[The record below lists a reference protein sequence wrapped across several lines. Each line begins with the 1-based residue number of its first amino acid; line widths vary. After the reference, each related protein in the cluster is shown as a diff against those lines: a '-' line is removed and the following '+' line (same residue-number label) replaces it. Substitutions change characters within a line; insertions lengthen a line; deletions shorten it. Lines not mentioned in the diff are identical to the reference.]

1 MRTEMVATHEQ
12 IESSSSSAVEAEMS
26 RVVVSRCGEAV
37 SDVYRRAVHW
47 PKKPVINIRMIMW
60 AQFKKNIGNV
70 EQVRDILWQLVAK
83 YPTLLEARMQ

>member
-1 MRTEMVATHEQ
+1 MTCT
-12 IESSSSSAVEAEMS
+12 
-26 RVVVSRCGEAV
+26 GG
-37 SDVYRRAVHW
+37 HW

-83 YPTLLEARMQ
+83 YPHVAGGQDALDRTGLEGEEVGGGGEGVH